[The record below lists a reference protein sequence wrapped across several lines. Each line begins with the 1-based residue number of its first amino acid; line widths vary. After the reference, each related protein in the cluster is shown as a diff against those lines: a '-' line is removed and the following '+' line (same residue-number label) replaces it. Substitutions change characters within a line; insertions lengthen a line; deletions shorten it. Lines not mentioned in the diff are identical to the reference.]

1 MRRHP
6 DNVRTES
13 IVSEKGGFW
22 SVNACI
28 AKVEE
33 TLTSGS
39 RLPHTGT
46 NHA

>member
-6 DNVRTES
+6 DNVRTEG

-22 SVNACI
+22 SVNACV
-28 AKVEE
+28 AEVEE

-39 RLPHTGT
+39 RPPHNDTD
-46 NHA
+46 HA